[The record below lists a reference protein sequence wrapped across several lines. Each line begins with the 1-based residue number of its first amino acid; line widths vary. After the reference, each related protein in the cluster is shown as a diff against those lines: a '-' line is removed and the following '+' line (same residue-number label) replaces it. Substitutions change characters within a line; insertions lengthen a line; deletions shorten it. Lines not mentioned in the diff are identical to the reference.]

1 MPRKCTMTIEVERGR
16 RSVEYEVE
24 FTVSPGEPE
33 RGPTYDCAGTP
44 ASPPEVEERSVY
56 YVRSGPCP
64 GCKGSGLVEREHLD
78 GVKTPRVCPLCHG
91 TKRITVREER
101 PEMEDL
107 VDDEELI
114 AHAGAEDEPPD
125 RDR

>member
-24 FTVSPGEPE
+24 YEVSPGEPE
-33 RGPTYDCAGTP
+33 RGPTYDCGGTP
-44 ASPPEVEERSVY
+44 ASPPEVESRAVY
-56 YVRSGPCP
+56 YVRTGPCP
-64 GCKGSGLVEREHLD
+64 GCKGIGTVP
-78 GVKTPRVCPLCHG
+78 GGATCPRCRG

>member
-24 FTVSPGEPE
+24 FSVSPGEPE

-44 ASPPEVEERSVY
+44 ASPPEVESRSVY
-56 YVRSGPCP
+56 YVRTGPCP
-64 GCKGSGLVEREHLD
+64 GCKGTGSVPFAPHEPTICTRC
-78 GVKTPRVCPLCHG
+78 RG

-101 PEMEDL
+101 PELEDL
-107 VDDEELI
+107 VDDDELI
-114 AHAGAEDEPPD
+114 EHAGTEDEPPD